1 MLCLFITVT
10 VMGFLH
16 FSAEKKNNEGV
27 KDENCYM
34 SENKIV

>member
-1 MLCLFITVT
+1 MFIYNCDCHGILTFLCR
-10 VMGFLH
+10 
-16 FSAEKKNNEGV
+16 KKNNEGV